1 MRLLILGK
9 GYVGTHLY
17 KKALPSDQIESV
29 MFRSKN
35 TLDYTNKNILINFLN
50 EHHVDVVVNASGF
63 TGRPNVDQCEEMSNE
78 CWYYNVVVPCIIQ
91 DACKATSTKFIQISS
106 GCIYTG
112 YEKQWSEHDTPN
124 FGVFNQSSTYSKTKH
139 ASELTLDKAYTI
151 ILRIR
156 MPFSECSSS
165 RNFINKLL
173 TYDQLISYENS
184 MTCVEDFCRVLLS
197 NMCTI
202 KPGIYNMV
210 HDQPL
215 SARQITDA
223 INMHMWAE
231 KRKFEFV
238 DISELVLK
246 APRSNCVL
254 STKKIHQHGI
264 SLPSVHDSLDRCLN
278 KLMNARLV
286 EKN

>member
-17 KKALPSDQIESV
+17 KKVLPVEQIETV
-29 MFRSKN
+29 MFYSKD
-35 TLDYTNKNILINFLN
+35 TLDYTNRDILISFLN

-63 TGRPNVDQCEEMSNE
+63 TGRPNVDQCEEMPNE
-78 CWYYNVVVPCIIQ
+78 CWYYNVVAPCIIQ
-91 DACKATSTKFIQISS
+91 GACKATNTKFIQISS

-124 FGVFNQSSTYSKTKH
+124 FGVFDQSSTYSKTKH
-139 ASELTLDKAYTI
+139 ASEMALDKAYTV

-173 TYDQLISYENS
+173 RYERLISYDNS
-184 MTCVEDFCRVLLS
+184 MTCVEDFCQVLLS
-197 NMCTI
+197 NLRTV

-215 SARQITDA
+215 SARQITDV
-223 INMHMWAE
+223 IKMHSD
-231 KRKFEFV
+231 RKFEFV

-254 STKKIHQHGI
+254 SAKKIQQHGM
-264 SLPSVHDSLDRCLN
+264 SLPPVHVSLDRCLN
-278 KLMNARLV
+278 KLMNARLA
-286 EKN
+286 EKKKS